1 MIVTAIEQQKKD
13 TEKYNVFVDGEFAFS
28 LYMQDI
34 LFFKIKENEEIAE
47 ERYNYIINE
56 VVYIK
61 AQDKALN
68 FLGYKMRTE
77 KEMRDKLNTYD
88 FNESVVERVM
98 EFLLKY
104 SYIDD
109 FKYAVS
115 YIKQTQRLKPL
126 GSYGIKMKL
135 REYGIKDEVI
145 ENAILESE
153 IDEEEDAYSL
163 LMKKIGGKK
172 ELDEKEKKKYH
183 DFLLRRGYSY
193 DIIKEVFKRAEI

>member
-1 MIVTAIEQQKKD
+1 MTVTAIEQQKKD
-13 TEKYNVFVDGEFAFS
+13 PDKYNVFVDGEFAFS

-47 ERYNYIINE
+47 DKYSYIVNE
-56 VVYIK
+56 VIYIK

-68 FLGYKMRTE
+68 YLGFKMRTE
-77 KEMRDKLNTYD
+77 KEIRDKLESYD
-88 FNESVVERVM
+88 YSENVIERVM

-104 SYIDD
+104 NYIDD
-109 FKYAVS
+109 FKYAMS
-115 YIKQTQRLKPL
+115 YIRQTQRLKPL

-135 REYGIKDEVI
+135 REYGVKDEII

-153 IDEEEDAYSL
+153 LDEEEDAYSL
-163 LMKKIGGKK
+163 LMKKIGEKK

>member
-1 MIVTAIEQQKKD
+1 MIVTAVEQQKRNP
-13 TEKYNVFVDGEFAFS
+13 EKYNVFVDGEYAFALF
-28 LYMQDI
+28 MQDI
-34 LFFKIKENEEIAE
+34 LYFKIKENEEISE

-61 AQDKALN
+61 AQDKALD

-77 KEMRDKLNTYD
+77 REMRKKL
-88 FNESVVERVM
+88 ESLDYSEGVIERVM

-104 SYIDD
+104 GYIDD
-109 FKYAVS
+109 YKYS
-115 YIKQTQRLKPL
+115 LSFIRQSQRLRPL

-135 REYGIKDEVI
+135 KEMGIKDRII

-153 IDEEEDAYSL
+153 IDEEEDAYTL
-163 LMKKIGGKK
+163 LKKKMGNN
-172 ELDEKEKKKYH
+172 ETADMKEKKKYQ

-193 DIIKEVFKRAEI
+193 DIIKAAFKKAGI

>member
-1 MIVTAIEQQKKD
+1 MTVTAIEQQKKD
-13 TEKYNVFVDGEFAFS
+13 PDKYNVFVDGEFAFS

-47 ERYNYIINE
+47 DKYSYIVNE
-56 VVYIK
+56 VIYIK

-68 FLGYKMRTE
+68 YLGFKMRTE
-77 KEMRDKLNTYD
+77 KEIRDKLESYD
-88 FNESVVERVM
+88 YSENVIERVM

-104 SYIDD
+104 NYIDD
-109 FKYAVS
+109 FKYAMS
-115 YIKQTQRLKPL
+115 YIRQTQRLKPL

-135 REYGIKDEVI
+135 REYGVKDEII

-153 IDEEEDAYSL
+153 LDEEEDAYSL
-163 LMKKIGGKK
+163 LMKKKGTK
-172 ELDEKEKKKYH
+172 EIIDEKEKKKYH

-193 DIIKEVFKRAEI
+193 DIIRNVFKRAEI